1 MAKKLIVEF
10 TKKASDSLRTRKIEH
25 VFFEKKDDAGNVVE
39 SFVIVQ
45 NKDYNDA
52 RAVILADNNLI
63 KKVKSTR
70 HFQRSADSKDSFHYI
85 PQFDC
90 TCRNCSKTFK
100 SPIKEAVWCSKECKK
115 EFRNKKKSAKS

>member
-1 MAKKLIVEF
+1 MAKKIIAEF
-10 TKKASDSLRTRKIEH
+10 HKKATESLRTRKIEH
-25 VFFEKKDDAGNVVE
+25 VFFEKKDDAGSVVQ

-90 TCRNCSKTFK
+90 TCRNCGKTFK
-100 SPIKEAVWCSKECKK
+100 SVVKEQVWCSAACKK
-115 EFRNKKKSAKS
+115 EFRNKKKTA